1 MNLWVQN
8 YSRRAKMMKNR
19 NLLILMILTL
29 FFCGSAWAG
38 SQARIGAAGAQELL
52 IPVGGRGIALQ
63 GANITDIAG
72 TEAIYWNPAGLA
84 AAQRTEAM
92 FSYMNWIAD
101 IKVSYLAVGVN
112 IGQAN
117 AVGFSLRTLNVGDI
131 EVTTTDQ
138 PEGTGE
144 MFSPTF
150 LIVGATYSRM
160 MTDRIHFG
168 FTTNLITENA
178 RQMKATGISF
188 DFGVQ
193 YRNLMPGVH
202 LGVALKNLGP
212 DMRFDGPGV
221 EYPVNTGSEP
231 GSRSRPAELNLAKF
245 DLPVTFEIGL
255 GYNYSITEDHQ
266 ASLYGNFRNFN
277 LGNDYYMGGVEYGF
291 KDIFFLRGGYLAT
304 QQNDD
309 NIFGPTFGAGIQT
322 NLSSTSLGFD
332 YTYRTVDY
340 FDANQF
346 FSLRIGF

>member
-1 MNLWVQN
+1 MIF
-8 YSRRAKMMKNR
+8 
-19 NLLILMILTL
+19 ILFLSS
-29 FFCGSAWAG
+29 SAFAG

-52 IPVGGRGIALQ
+52 IPVGARGIALQ

-84 AAQRTEAM
+84 AGQRTEAM
-92 FSYMNWIAD
+92 FSYMNWIAG
-101 IKVSYLAVGVN
+101 IKVSYLAVGAN

-117 AVGFSLRTLNVGDI
+117 AIGFTLRTLNAGDI
-131 EVTTTDQ
+131 EVTTAEQ

-144 MFSPTF
+144 MFSPAF
-150 LIVGATYSRM
+150 LVVGATYSRM

-178 RQMKATGISF
+178 RQMKATGVAF

-193 YRNLMPGVH
+193 YRNLMPGMH

-212 DMRFDGPGV
+212 DMKFDGPDV
-221 EYPVNTGSEP
+221 EYPVNTGGEP

-255 GYNYSITEDHQ
+255 GYNYNFTEDHKT
-266 ASLYGNFRNFN
+266 SLYGNFRNFN

-291 KDIFFLRGGYLAT
+291 KDLFFLRGGYLAT

-309 NIFGPTFGAGIQT
+309 NIFGPTFGAGLQAS
-322 NLSSTSLGFD
+322 LSGTSVGFD
-332 YTYRTVDY
+332 YTYRSVEY

-346 FSLRIGF
+346 FSLRVGF